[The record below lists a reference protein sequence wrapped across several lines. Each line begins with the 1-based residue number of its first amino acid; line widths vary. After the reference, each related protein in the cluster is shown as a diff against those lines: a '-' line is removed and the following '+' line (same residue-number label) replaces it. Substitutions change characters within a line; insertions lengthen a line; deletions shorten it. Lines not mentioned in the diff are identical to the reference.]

1 MRTPPVCFNHKDAQ
15 MNGDA
20 LSRTTLVVLALF
32 AAVALTACSPDD
44 ASSASG
50 NTPVNAATNVVTPS
64 TPARSDPQ
72 QTTVAATAAT
82 APAAPASWSTALD
95 APPSGNSSTDTP
107 SAILSAQ
114 ASLAADSKQVT
125 PVMHFAPGDNSN

>member
-1 MRTPPVCFNHKDAQ
+1 MRTPPDCFNHKDAQ

-20 LSRTTLVVLALF
+20 LSRATPVALALF

-44 ASSASG
+44 AGSASG
-50 NTPVNAATNVVTPS
+50 NTPVNAATNAAPRP
-64 TPARSDPQ
+64 TPARSDTQ
-72 QTTVAATAAT
+72 QTPAVAAAAAT
-82 APAAPASWSTALD
+82 PAAPPSWSTALD
-95 APPSGNSSTDTP
+95 APPSNSSSNDTP

>member
-1 MRTPPVCFNHKDAQ
+1 

-20 LSRTTLVVLALF
+20 LSRATLVALALF

-44 ASSASG
+44 AGSASG
-50 NTPVNAATNVVTPS
+50 NTSVNAATNVVPPS
-64 TPARSDPQ
+64 TPARNDPQ
-72 QTTVAATAAT
+72 QTIAAVAATPAPV
-82 APAAPASWSTALD
+82 APANWSTTLD
-95 APPSGNSSTDTP
+95 APPPSNSSSNDTP

-125 PVMHFAPGDNSN
+125 PVMHFAPDDNSN